1 MSRQP
6 KGLAGFGEVAA
17 SSKPKKSREEIEV
30 PLTPTDQPE
39 EESVSLNSS
48 VEDIL
53 FTVTKKKKPMKKKQI
68 SAYIDVDLEEK
79 WLEFGKQYGQGARSE
94 LINHFL
100 RSVLK

>member
-17 SSKPKKSREEIEV
+17 SSKQKKSQEEKDM
-30 PLTPTDQPE
+30 PLSSNNKPE